1 MKNDLIFPFS
11 DSLYNTEIKKPVF
24 PTIGEKYRDCSILI
38 ELDNNFVRE
47 YDGEHGMD
55 ESGTWES
62 ISKFNKETNSFSCY
76 KKSNNLTKLL
86 KNEFSFHIKNVYIA
100 NL

>member
-24 PTIGEKYRDCSILI
+24 PTIGERYKNCSILI
-38 ELDNNFVRE
+38 ELDNGFVRE

-62 ISKFNKETNSFSCY
+62 IFEFNKETNSFYCY
-76 KKSNNLTKLL
+76 KKDNSLTKLL
-86 KNEFSFHIKNVYIA
+86 QNEFSSHIKNVYVAI
-100 NL
+100 L